1 MAEHEFKK
9 AIALRYQE
17 GLDEVPQVV
26 AEGKGILAE
35 KILAL
40 AAEHGVGIHRDPV
53 LLESLAVLEVGEQIP
68 AELYPVVAEVLVFVQ
83 RMNREKGKQRR

>member
-1 MAEHEFKK
+1 MADHELKK

-17 GLDEVPQVV
+17 GLDEVPEVV
-26 AEGKGILAE
+26 AEGKGLIAE

-40 AAEHGVGIHRDPV
+40 AEASGVAIHRDPV

-83 RMNREKGKQRR
+83 RMNREKGKQGR

>member
-1 MAEHEFKK
+1 MAEGEIKK

-17 GLDEVPQVV
+17 GTDEVPQVV
-26 AEGKGILAE
+26 AEGKGLLAE

-40 AAEHGVGIHRDPV
+40 AEEHGIAIHRDPV

-83 RMNREKGKQRR
+83 RMNREKGLRRK